1 MEYTRSLLESIGIEG
16 QRLQMINVSA
26 AMAGEFAFA
35 AAEIA
40 AEIQRLGPNRLRVN
54 AKMAA
59 QKAEKPSAGHIIEKE
74 DERND

>member
-1 MEYTRSLLESIGIEG
+1 MEYTRTLLESIGIEG

-40 AEIQRLGPNRLRVN
+40 AEIQRLGPNRLRIA
-54 AKMAA
+54 AKKVA
-59 QKAEKPSAGHIIEKE
+59 QNSNEPAVGNIIDTE